1 MANDS
6 LGTIVSIQPKES
18 SGGAGETREAV
29 VWRMADEMLEKLP
42 EDFLPHEVCVIT
54 NLLLTDQGDSERL
67 ETPSI
72 IRTVKKLKVSKIFK
86 VFWTYFKLYV
96 CGVLLVRRLVGLCL
110 WFCCETV
117 ISSVG
122 KEMILNHFSEE
133 AVDTEICS

>member
-42 EDFLPHEVCVIT
+42 EDFLPHEVCVII

-86 VFWTYFKLYV
+86 VF
-96 CGVLLVRRLVGLCL
+96 
-110 WFCCETV
+110 
-117 ISSVG
+117 
-122 KEMILNHFSEE
+122 
-133 AVDTEICS
+133 